1 MTEEFGTKLKKIRM
15 SRNMSQDDLAK
26 FLGTS
31 KQVISR
37 YETNQR
43 TPKITTAQE
52 YSFKLNVPLLYLV
65 DNNITSIE
73 EVPQHHTTSTNSSNI
88 ISTEQEL
95 LNKYRML
102 SSEGKQSVNDYIDFK
117 YMDEMKKSK
126 IKDESAG

>member
-65 DNNITSIE
+65 DNNIASIE
-73 EVPQHHTTSTNSSNI
+73 EVPQRHTTSINFSNI
-88 ISTEQEL
+88 TSTEQEL

-102 SSEGKQSVNDYIDFK
+102 SSEGKQSVNDFIDFK